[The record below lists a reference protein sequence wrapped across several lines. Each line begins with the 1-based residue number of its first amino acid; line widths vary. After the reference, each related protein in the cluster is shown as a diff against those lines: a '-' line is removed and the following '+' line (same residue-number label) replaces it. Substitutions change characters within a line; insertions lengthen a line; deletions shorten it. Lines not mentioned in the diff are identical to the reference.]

1 VVGFLVLA
9 GWLFNLAALKSLL
22 PGLVAMNPLT
32 ALTFMAA
39 GTSLWLIETRPHQRF
54 ARRARVLFA
63 AGVSAVG
70 LLKLGGILTGRD
82 PGLDQI
88 LFHDKLAGVGTSLPN
103 RMAPNT
109 ALAFLLL
116 GLALLALYGETRI
129 DLRVSQA
136 LALGATI
143 ISSLAV
149 IGYIYGVSSLTGV
162 SSYIHMALNTAVA
175 FVVLSLGVLCARARL
190 GIMAVLT
197 SDGPGGALARA
208 QLPVAILTPI
218 VFGWLRLKGQELRL
232 YNTDAGVSLTAV
244 YSMYLSATLIWVGA
258 RSLDRLDVAR
268 RAAERERLQSKGER
282 EARAEQAEVDG
293 QLQVK

>member
-1 VVGFLVLA
+1 
-9 GWLFNLAALKSLL
+9 
-22 PGLVAMNPLT
+22 
-32 ALTFMAA
+32 
-39 GTSLWLIETRPHQRF
+39 
-54 ARRARVLFA
+54 
-63 AGVSAVG
+63 
-70 LLKLGGILTGRD
+70 
-82 PGLDQI
+82 
-88 LFHDKLAGVGTSLPN
+88 
-103 RMAPNT
+103 MAPNT